1 MPNTNLIRRLWES
14 ESVFTQIAIN
24 IIVVRLQQKSDFDFT
39 THDKISVVETLKI
52 DIQYVNKQT

>member
-1 MPNTNLIRRLWES
+1 MPNINLIRRLWES

>member
-1 MPNTNLIRRLWES
+1 MANINLIRRLRES

-24 IIVVRLQQKSDFDFT
+24 IIVVWLQQESDFDFT
-39 THDKISVVETLKI
+39 THDKICVVETLKI